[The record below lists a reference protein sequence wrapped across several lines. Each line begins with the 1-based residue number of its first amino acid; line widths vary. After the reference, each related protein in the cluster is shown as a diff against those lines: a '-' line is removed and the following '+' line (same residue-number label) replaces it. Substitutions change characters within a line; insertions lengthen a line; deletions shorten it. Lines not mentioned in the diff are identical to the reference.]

1 MCDKITKVMQW
12 LTKAF
17 GDQAIPEYEV
27 NTKTIDI
34 LYQLAEYSDAR
45 CNQVSLLIEDHKQ
58 KAVEYQADCCHLQDV
73 LLQGA
78 GLSSGS
84 LSKLASDNMATLNSC
99 AMAFKLKDTSLSS
112 FVPAINDLTSRLTE
126 AEKKD
131 RDMEQ
136 ELTTLRKKLGTI
148 LVLRKMLQEDLSKTV
163 KTQEVENA
171 KAEERLLNMDFIKAK
186 SKDFSFTIKMAQE
199 KIASRKMDYSLTH
212 QAILEVSE
220 EIAKLKQ
227 DILPLQ
233 KKLKS
238 YRDLTP
244 SPSLA
249 QVKVEEAKRELAVID
264 AELEMKV
271 DIMNLTPK

>member
-1 MCDKITKVMQW
+1 MCEKITKVMQS
-12 LTKAF
+12 LTKLV
-17 GDQAIPEYEV
+17 GDQPIPEYEV

-34 LYQLAEYSDAR
+34 LYQLAENSDAR

-58 KAVEYQADCCHLQDV
+58 KAVEYHAESCHLQDV

-99 AMAFKLKDTSLSS
+99 AMTLKLKDTSLTS
-112 FVPAINDLTSRLTE
+112 FVPAINDLTSRLME
-126 AEKKD
+126 AEKKN
-131 RDMEQ
+131 RDMER
-136 ELTTLRKKLGTI
+136 ELTTLRKKLGAI
-148 LVLRKMLQEDLSKTV
+148 LVLRKILQEDLSKTA
-163 KTQEVENA
+163 KAQEVENA

-186 SKDFSFTIKMAQE
+186 SKDLSFTIKMTEE

-220 EIAKLKQ
+220 DIAKLKQ
-227 DILPLQ
+227 EILPLQ

-238 YRDLTP
+238 FRDLTP

-249 QVKVEEAKRELAVID
+249 QVKIEEAKRELAVID

-271 DIMNLTPK
+271 DIVNLTTK

>member
-1 MCDKITKVMQW
+1 MCEKITKVMQS
-12 LTKAF
+12 LTKLV
-17 GDQAIPEYEV
+17 GDQPIPEYEV

-34 LYQLAEYSDAR
+34 LYQLAENSDAR

-58 KAVEYQADCCHLQDV
+58 KAVEYHAESCHLQDV

-99 AMAFKLKDTSLSS
+99 AMTLKLKDTSL
-112 FVPAINDLTSRLTE
+112 TSRLME
-126 AEKKD
+126 AEKKN
-131 RDMEQ
+131 RDMER
-136 ELTTLRKKLGTI
+136 ELTTLRKKLGAI
-148 LVLRKMLQEDLSKTV
+148 LVLRKILQEDLSKTA
-163 KTQEVENA
+163 KAQEVENA

-186 SKDFSFTIKMAQE
+186 SKDLSFTIKMTEE

-220 EIAKLKQ
+220 DIAKLKQ
-227 DILPLQ
+227 EILPLQ

-238 YRDLTP
+238 FRDLTP

-249 QVKVEEAKRELAVID
+249 QVKIEEAKRELAVID

-271 DIMNLTPK
+271 DIVNLTTK